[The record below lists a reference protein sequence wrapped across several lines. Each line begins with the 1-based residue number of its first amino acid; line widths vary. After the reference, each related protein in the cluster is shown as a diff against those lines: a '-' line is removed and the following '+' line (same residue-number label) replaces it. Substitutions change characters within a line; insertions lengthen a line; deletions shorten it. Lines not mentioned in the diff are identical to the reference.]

1 MMGTGTTT
9 ATNPF
14 WRIVVTD
21 SFGYTVWDSYGSH
34 VDRVSWQPTIVY
46 SNYGPPAEPP
56 SEFKSLY
63 QRRLERSL
71 EAIAERVRDRV
82 RFPRRVVTRP
92 RQTALFARRTC
103 SMASRWMVLQ

>member
-1 MMGTGTTT
+1 MTERDTRL
-9 ATNPF
+9 ATPEDF
-14 WRIVVTD
+14 MRD
-21 SFGYTVWDSYGSH
+21 
-34 VDRVSWQPTIVY
+34 Q
-46 SNYGPPAEPP
+46 
-56 SEFKSLY
+56 

-92 RQTALFARRTC
+92 RQTSLFAKRTC